1 MKTPITIQVR
11 DFTGCPFAL
20 SAEDG
25 QRLHD
30 AIAPALK
37 EGKPVVLS
45 FGGIETIIAAFLG
58 AAVGQFYG
66 EMAYGD
72 VDALVSVRE
81 LGEDEREL
89 FQRVTANAKRY
100 YANPVA
106 FDRAWA
112 EELGPQATPEMIQ
125 A

>member
-11 DFTGCPFAL
+11 DFTGCPFAV
-20 SAEDG
+20 SAEDC

-45 FGGIETIIAAFLG
+45 CAGIETIIAAFLG
-58 AAVGQFYG
+58 AAVGQLYG

-72 VDALVSVRE
+72 VDTLLSTRHLNGDQRASFERVRM
-81 LGEDEREL
+81 
-89 FQRVTANAKRY
+89 NSKRY
-100 YANPVA
+100 CENP
-106 FDRAWA
+106 RAYDAAWREA
-112 EELGPQATPEMIQ
+112 EDSCDLAMIEE
-125 A
+125 